1 MDFRVNF
8 TVEVEQ
14 RANALSIRQP
24 VPVQLVYRRGQ
35 WHFECES
42 PALEI
47 PPCATLEQALVTG
60 SEQLAVEVQAAVVE
74 RPFIVGRI
82 TPDRIPLEMF

>member
-14 RANALSIRQP
+14 KANALSIRQP

-35 WHFECES
+35 WYFECES
-42 PALEI
+42 PALEM
-47 PPCATLEQALVTG
+47 PPSPTMEQSLVAG
-60 SEQLAVEVQAAVVE
+60 SKQLAVEVQAAAVE
-74 RPFIVGRI
+74 RPFIVGKI
-82 TPDRIPLEMF
+82 TPDRIPLGMF